1 MRRVNIADW
10 IGKENDSCAEHVWFY
25 CEPNSSKLDENEGR
39 RCHVRRQVWG
49 GTLNIVCSQQP
60 LFTPVRMG
68 KLELRNRIV
77 MAPLTRMRATNPE
90 RAPTE
95 LHAEYYAQ
103 RASAGL
109 IIGECTEISPDGY
122 GWADTPG
129 LWSAEQVRGWR
140 RVTDAVHKK
149 GGLMYAQLWHTGAMS
164 HPDFFDGALPM
175 SASDVNPEQES
186 VTPSGKKPTVAPR
199 PMSRDEIR
207 QTVAD
212 FGTAAKNAMEAG
224 FDGVQIQAN
233 FLYLI
238 AQFLNSATN
247 LRRDEYGGSTVNR
260 ARFLFEIV
268 ETVLGFV
275 EPGRVGIKIGPMN
288 VSGAFVANADTLPD
302 MEYVIKKLNDYN
314 LAHLLMMGATTDFT
328 GGPLERLAGD
338 GMFQHFRPLYNGHI
352 IANVDM
358 TQERGNRLIKTGLA
372 DSIAFG
378 RPYIANPDLPE
389 RFLAGATLNEIS
401 WPTVYAT
408 GLEGYTDYPA
418 LSVPPGLMRNPALL
432 R

>member
-1 MRRVNIADW
+1 V
-10 IGKENDSCAEHVWFY
+10 
-25 CEPNSSKLDENEGR
+25 
-39 RCHVRRQVWG
+39 VRPCLGTSLG
-49 GTLNIVCSQQP
+49 GETLNIVCSQQP

-77 MAPLTRMRATNPE
+77 MAPLTRMRASNPKH
-90 RAPTE
+90 APTQ

-175 SASDVNPEQES
+175 SASNVNPERES
-186 VTPSGKKPTVAPR
+186 VTPSGKKPTVAPC

-247 LRRDEYGGSTVNR
+247 LRTDEYGGSTVNR
-260 ARFLFEIV
+260 ARFLFEIT

-328 GGPLERLAGD
+328 GGPLEHLAGD
-338 GMFQHFRPLYNGHI
+338 GMFQHFRPLYRGHL
-352 IANVDM
+352 IANVEM
-358 TQERGNRLIKTGLA
+358 TQERGNSLIKTGLA

-378 RPYIANPDLPE
+378 RPYVANPDLPE
-389 RFLAGATLNEIS
+389 RFLIGATLNEVS
-401 WPTVYAT
+401 WPTVYAS
-408 GLEGYTDYPA
+408 GPEGYIDYPA
-418 LSVPPGLMRNPALL
+418 MQRSSPNEASPTRVRRHTEPLLS
-432 R
+432 

>member
-1 MRRVNIADW
+1 M
-10 IGKENDSCAEHVWFY
+10 
-25 CEPNSSKLDENEGR
+25 
-39 RCHVRRQVWG
+39 
-49 GTLNIVCSQQP
+49 NIVRSDQP

-68 KLELRNRIV
+68 ALQLRNRIV
-77 MAPLTRMRATNPE
+77 MAPLTRMRASNPE
-90 RAPTE
+90 HAPTQF
-95 LHAEYYAQ
+95 HAEYYAQ

-149 GGLMYAQLWHTGAMS
+149 GGLIYAQLWHTGAMS
-164 HPDFFDGALPM
+164 HPDFFNGASPM
-175 SASDVNPEQES
+175 SASNVNPQQES
-186 VTPSGKKPTVAPR
+186 VTPSGRKPTVAPR

-212 FGTAAKNAMEAG
+212 FGTAARNAMEAG

-233 FLYLI
+233 YLYLI

-247 LRRDEYGGSTVNR
+247 LRKDEYGGSTVNR
-260 ARFLFEIV
+260 ARFLFEIT
-268 ETVLGFV
+268 ETVLEFV
-275 EPGRVGIKIGPMN
+275 ESGRVGIKIGPMN

-302 MEYVIKKLNDYN
+302 MEYVIRKLNDYD

-328 GGPLERLAGD
+328 GGPLEHLAGD
-338 GMFQHFRPLYNGHI
+338 GMFQHFRKLYHGHL

-358 TQERGNRLIKTGLA
+358 TQERANRLIKAGLA
-372 DSIAFG
+372 DSVAFG
-378 RPYIANPDLPE
+378 RTFIANPDLPE
-389 RFLAGATLNEIS
+389 RFLAGATFNEINWS
-401 WPTVYAT
+401 TVYAP
-408 GLEGYTDYPA
+408 GPEGYTDYPVMPCSP
-418 LSVPPGLMRNPALL
+418 LHEDSLKRTRRQTELL
-432 R
+432 PS